1 MERTGGRPQ
10 NMLTE
15 GQEGAAVSRHLRS
28 HGQQIVETGW
38 AQIVQLRGTHGEY
51 NIVRAVEFILFDTAA
66 AQPLRARAL
75 HELEVV
81 GVVHHAT
88 AVGILIIDAY
98 RPDK

>member
-1 MERTGGRPQ
+1 MERTGGRTQ
-10 NMLTE
+10 HMLTE
-15 GQEGAAVSRHLRS
+15 GQAGAAVCRHLRRPG
-28 HGQQIVETGW
+28 HQPVETGW
-38 AQIVQLRGTHGEY
+38 AQIVQLRGTYGEY
-51 NIVRAVEFILFDTAA
+51 NIVRADECILFDTAA
-66 AQPLRARAL
+66 AQPLRAGTC